1 MLIEKDDGRHLKV
14 DSVIVN
20 DWWLLTALEWLF
32 TAFVADNYFVAMSS
46 FLDIWQGF
54 ELAFV
59 LSPNTAKHRT
69 EKKTY
74 SDSFCSIKEPS
85 YLICI

>member
-46 FLDIWQGF
+46 FLDI
-54 ELAFV
+54 
-59 LSPNTAKHRT
+59 
-69 EKKTY
+69 
-74 SDSFCSIKEPS
+74 
-85 YLICI
+85 